1 MSKPKSVEKLPFED
15 ALAELEEIVAELEQG
30 DAPLDEAIARFERGV
45 ALSRRCEDR
54 LGEAEKKLAVLLKQG
69 TRITE
74 VDMESGETLSEQE
87 DPGEDIAPT
96 AKAPKVT
103 AAPKAPKAPTKSA
116 AAEAQ
121 QSLIGGLGDDDI
133 PF

>member
-1 MSKPKSVEKLPFED
+1 MSKPKAVEKLPFED

-30 DAPLDEAIARFERGV
+30 DAPLDDAIARFERGV

-69 TRITE
+69 TRIAL

-87 DPGEDIAPT
+87 DEGEDIAPAPAAPST
-96 AKAPKVT
+96 TTTKAKAG
-103 AAPKAPKAPTKSA
+103 A
-116 AAEAQ
+116 AQ